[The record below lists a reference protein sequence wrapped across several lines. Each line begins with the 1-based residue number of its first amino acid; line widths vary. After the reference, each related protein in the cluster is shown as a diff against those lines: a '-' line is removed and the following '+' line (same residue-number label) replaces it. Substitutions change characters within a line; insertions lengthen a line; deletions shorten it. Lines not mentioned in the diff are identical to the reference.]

1 MGFETR
7 TRETLIA
14 SLNTSP
20 KPECII
26 QNQKYLLE
34 VLCDIRDELKE
45 VLNRLSWLK
54 EMPTLSELPK
64 IEYVQKAANLGLLQP
79 KLMQKILIPET
90 VPVTTKKPEPED
102 LPEWLGGGEEEET
115 I

>member
-1 MGFETR
+1 MPFESR
-7 TRETLIA
+7 TRETLMV

-26 QNQKYLLE
+26 QNQRYLLE

-45 VLNRLSWLK
+45 VLHRLSWLK
-54 EMPTLSELPK
+54 NTSPLPELAEKGYVPLKVDLPK
-64 IEYVQKAANLGLLQP
+64 K
-79 KLMQKILIPET
+79 KLEPET

-102 LPEWLGGGEEEET
+102 LPEWLGGGDIEEET

>member
-1 MGFETR
+1 MPFETR
-7 TRETLIA
+7 SRETLIA

-26 QNQKYLLE
+26 QNQRYLLE

-54 EMPTLSELPK
+54 NIPPSPELSVAPGLALGLPK
-64 IEYVQKAANLGLLQP
+64 TP
-79 KLMQKILIPET
+79 ILPLEPET

-102 LPEWLGGGEEEET
+102 LPEWLGGGDIEEET

>member
-1 MGFETR
+1 MPFESR
-7 TRETLIA
+7 TRETLMV
-14 SLNTSP
+14 SLNNVP
-20 KPECII
+20 RPESIV
-26 QNQKYLLE
+26 QNQRYLLE

-45 VLNRLSWLK
+45 VLQRLSWLK
-54 EMPTLSELPK
+54 QQPLEEPIKSIGPMTVV
-64 IEYVQKAANLGLLQP
+64 IKAKTIDGWGK
-79 KLMQKILIPET
+79 KLEPET